1 MTQADLEKFR
11 NNAPGL
17 PRSTTVF
24 HEAGLRTL
32 LLHLKAGEKIP
43 EHQTR
48 GAIVVHCV
56 GGRGSFSVGGEQTE
70 LREGVLISVPAS
82 VPHALAAN
90 EHEELLIL
98 VVISEPAADPQ

>member
-1 MTQADLEKFR
+1 MTQTDLEKFR
-11 NNAPGL
+11 DDTPSL

-56 GGRGSFSVGGEQTE
+56 GGRGSFTVGGEQTE
-70 LREGVLISVPAS
+70 LRPGVLISVAAS
-82 VPHALAAN
+82 VPHALAAQ
-90 EHEELLIL
+90 EGEDLLVL
-98 VVISEPAADPQ
+98 VMISEQAAAQ